1 MSAKSRRQ
9 PPRVEL
15 RTGTPYANV
24 IANQRLFA
32 AAVGEYF
39 GVSPDDCV
47 PTTGASGAIEA
58 VRNHV
63 FRTRLKER
71 PTVLTVCPGYW
82 RARESFEGFG
92 FRMIDLRTEPL
103 GFTIDEAA
111 LVSKTEEE
119 KPDLLYLSLPNNP
132 TGAVFDPEVVVAGA
146 PEETAVVIDLTLPS
160 RAVDVRALTRRLY
173 RKFGGRRD
181 LFLVSS
187 TSKSHGTAEYRIGWA
202 VCANHENA
210 DQLRRENRSGV
221 ASASIMEAIK
231 QLGRGPTATGPI
243 ESSFARL
250 RGGEKCGAFELVA
263 PEGMAETAYVLIRA
277 RAGAQELRGVLD
289 RRGISVMWGSEFG
302 LTDEYIRLETLEPRN
317 IEIFVE
323 AVNSLSHEKSVGP
336 ASKAGV
342 TEGGRG
348 HAD

>member
-1 MSAKSRRQ
+1 MSAKSRSQ
-9 PPRVEL
+9 APRVEL
-15 RTGTPYANV
+15 RTGAPYANV
-24 IANQRLFA
+24 TANQRLFA
-32 AAVGEYF
+32 AAVGDYF
-39 GVSPDDCV
+39 GVSPHDCL
-47 PTTGASGAIEA
+47 PTTGATGAIEA

-63 FRTRLKER
+63 FRTRLEAR

-92 FRMIDLRTEPL
+92 FRMIDLRTEPC

-111 LVSKTEEE
+111 LVSKAEEAR
-119 KPDLLYLSLPNNP
+119 PDLLYLSLPNNP
-132 TGAVFDPEVVVAGA
+132 TGAVFDPEVVIAGA

-160 RAVDVRALTRRLY
+160 RAVDARALTRALY
-173 RKFGGRRD
+173 RRFGGRRE
-181 LFLVSS
+181 LFLVGS

-202 VCANHENA
+202 VCANSEDA
-210 DQLRRENRSGV
+210 DQLRRENRSVV
-221 ASASIMEAIK
+221 ASASIMEAIR
-231 QLGRGPTATGPI
+231 QLERGPTATGPI

-263 PEGMAETAYVLIRA
+263 PERMAETAYVLVRA
-277 RAGAQELRGVLD
+277 RAGAQELRSVFD

-323 AVNSLSHEKSVGP
+323 AVNSLSHEKTLDPV
-336 ASKAGV
+336 SKAG
-342 TEGGRG
+342 
-348 HAD
+348 HD

>member
-1 MSAKSRRQ
+1 
-9 PPRVEL
+9 
-15 RTGTPYANV
+15 V

-39 GVSPDDCV
+39 GVSPDDCL
-47 PTTGASGAIEA
+47 PAMGATGAIEA

-63 FRTRLKER
+63 FRTRLKAR
-71 PTVLTVCPGYW
+71 PTVLTVRPGYW

-92 FRMIDLRTEPL
+92 FRMIDLCTEPC

-111 LVSKTEEE
+111 LVLKAEEA

-132 TGAVFDPEVVVAGA
+132 TGAVFDPEVVIAGVS
-146 PEETAVVIDLTLPS
+146 EETAVIIDLTLPS
-160 RAVDVRALTRRLY
+160 RAVDARGLTRDLY
-173 RKFGGRRD
+173 RRFGGRRD
-181 LFLVSS
+181 LFLIGS

-202 VCANHENA
+202 VCANSEDA
-210 DQLRRENRSGV
+210 AQLRRENRSGV

-231 QLGRGPTATGPI
+231 QLERGPTATGLI
-243 ESSFARL
+243 ECSFARL
-250 RGGEKCGAFELVA
+250 RGSERRDAFELVA
-263 PEGMAETAYVLIRA
+263 PERMAETAYVLIRA
-277 RAGAQELRGVLD
+277 RASVQELRGVLD

-323 AVNSLSHEKSVGP
+323 AVGSLPREKTVGP
-336 ASKAGV
+336 ASKV
-342 TEGGRG
+342 GRN
-348 HAD
+348 

>member
-9 PPRVEL
+9 SPRVEL

-63 FRTRLKER
+63 FRTRLKAR
-71 PTVLTVCPGYW
+71 PTVLTVRPGYW

-92 FRMIDLRTEPL
+92 FRMIDLRTEPR

-111 LVSKTEEE
+111 LVSKAEETR
-119 KPDLLYLSLPNNP
+119 PDLLYLSLPNNP
-132 TGAVFDPEVVVAGA
+132 TGAVFDPEVVIAGA
-146 PEETAVVIDLTLPS
+146 PEATAVVIDLTLPS
-160 RAVDVRALTRRLY
+160 RAVDARALTRHLY
-173 RKFGGRRD
+173 RRFGGRRD
-181 LFLVSS
+181 LFLVGS

-202 VCANHENA
+202 VCANSEDA
-210 DQLRRENRSGV
+210 ARLRRENRSGV

-231 QLGRGPTATGPI
+231 QLERGPTATGPI

-250 RGGEKCGAFELVA
+250 RAGQRCGAFELVA
-263 PEGMAETAYVLIRA
+263 PERMAETAYVLIRA
-277 RAGAQELRGVLD
+277 RARAQELRGVLD

-302 LTDEYIRLETLEPRN
+302 LNDEYIRLEMLEPRN
-317 IEIFVE
+317 VETFVE
-323 AVNSLSHEKSVGP
+323 AVGSLSHEKAVGP
-336 ASKAGV
+336 ASKAG
-342 TEGGRG
+342 R
-348 HAD
+348 D